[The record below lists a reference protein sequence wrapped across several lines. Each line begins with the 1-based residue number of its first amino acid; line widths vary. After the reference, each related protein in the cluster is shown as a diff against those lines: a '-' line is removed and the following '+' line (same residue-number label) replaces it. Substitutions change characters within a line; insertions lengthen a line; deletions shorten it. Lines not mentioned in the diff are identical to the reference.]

1 MSRDYYYPKG
11 HPLWWWTLGLV
22 ACYTLAGFFLLPRVV
37 KTQLEK
43 QLSAGLGRSV
53 TIAKVTTNPYALSLM
68 IEGLDV
74 RDAAGRDSFVAWQ
87 RLYVNFEALASLG
100 GDWVLRTVELEGF
113 DAKVAVEAQG
123 SLSFADIIESLE
135 KSRKAAAPAA
145 DAAAPEEPGRPV
157 RVDHLQVTGARVE
170 FADLSLAKP
179 FHTVVG
185 PLTFTVRK
193 FRTAHGHSDA
203 PYHFEAVTEADERL
217 VWTGTLGAI
226 PFQSTGE
233 LRLERIQLAKY
244 SPYYA
249 SRSLAQITD
258 GLLTVGGR
266 YELNFDKNRRAMKL
280 TDGLVQLR
288 NLRVLE
294 RPDGPVALE
303 LPQLDVAG
311 IQADHLTGKTN
322 ISSLRLTGGHL
333 HARRA
338 PDGVVNLLALVPP
351 ASAPTTSAPAP
362 TKPATTTPPVNA
374 ADAASLAAGA
384 GAPAPKLD
392 VRVGEITLQDFRV
405 DFADEATARLA
416 KLALTS
422 LQFSLKDF
430 TLAEGATMPLSASF
444 AMNPESSVNASGAL
458 TLAPKL
464 GVELK
469 LDVAGVALA
478 PLSPY
483 LETAM
488 NAQLA
493 RGRVHATLAVRAELP
508 AGAVPSVQL
517 SGDAKV
523 QQLAVVDAQ
532 LHEELAGF
540 EALALQGVT
549 VATVPTL
556 TVSIGEVS
564 LDAPYARAIVDAEK
578 KLNFA
583 ALAKSSPP
591 AAPAAASDHVAL
603 APAPV
608 SARSAAKID
617 VAKITITG
625 GDFSVVDQSITPQVQ
640 VSLSEFGG
648 TVTGLSSANPG
659 RGAVDLRG
667 VVDHSGP
674 VAITGKLDP
683 FGEQRAID
691 LTVDFKNVDLVPL
704 SPYVGK
710 YAGYELARG
719 KLVLD
724 VKFALDG
731 KKIDAANV
739 VTLNQFTFGAPVASP
754 EATKLP
760 VRLGVALLKDMN
772 GRIVIDVP
780 VQGNLDDPN
789 FRIGRVVLRVVVNL
803 LTKAAVS
810 PFSLVGSMFG
820 GGGEE
825 LAFQQFS
832 PGAVHVEDGER
843 KKLETLVKALQN
855 RPGLSLA
862 FEGSYETATDS
873 AALKRARLDAL
884 VRRSI
889 WEMRR
894 EAQPDLPPPGQLLIT
909 PGEHAAMVGL
919 LFAKK
924 FPDGVAAVTT
934 TPAAMEPAAA
944 TVVSES
950 PAVVPSPEKPVGF
963 FRRLAHFVTFKDARE
978 ARAVERANRE
988 NAERAKQALVAAK
1001 EPATAASSS
1010 TGDTPAPVISLE
1022 EMERRLMG
1030 TLVVSDGDLRA
1041 LAQAREHA
1049 VRDYFVTVGQIA
1061 PERLFLTK
1069 EKSGESA
1076 TLVKTGAERPAAT
1089 GKGARVFLSLQ

>member
-1 MSRDYYYPKG
+1 MSRDYYYTKR
-11 HPLWWWTLGLV
+11 HPLWWWALGLV

-53 TIAKVTTNPYALSLM
+53 TIAKVTTNPYALSLT
-68 IEGLDV
+68 IEGFDV

-87 RLYVNFEALASLG
+87 RLSVNFEALASLG

-123 SLSFADIIESLE
+123 ALNFADILMAWE
-135 KSRKAAAPAA
+135 KSRPAAAPAA
-145 DAAAPEEPGRPV
+145 EASPEKPGRPV
-157 RVDHLQVTGARVE
+157 RIDRLQVTGARVE
-170 FADLSLAKP
+170 FADRSLAKP

-185 PLTFTVRK
+185 PLTFTVQK
-193 FRTAHGHSDA
+193 FRTAPGQSDA
-203 PYHFEAVTEADERL
+203 PYHFEAVTEAGERV

-233 LRLERIQLAKY
+233 LRLEGIQLAKY
-244 SPYYA
+244 SPYYG
-249 SRSLAQITD
+249 SRWPAQITE
-258 GLLTVGGR
+258 GSLSVGGR
-266 YELNFDKNRRAMKL
+266 YELNFDEKRRAMKL
-280 TDGLVQLR
+280 SEGVVQLR

-303 LPQLDVAG
+303 LPQLDVSG
-311 IQADHLTGKTN
+311 IQADHLAMKTT
-322 ISSLRLTGGHL
+322 IDSVRLTGGHI

-338 PDGVVNLLALVPP
+338 PDGVFNLLAMMSPPSATAP
-351 ASAPTTSAPAP
+351 ASAATGAAASTTVNSASPAVVPSAPAL
-362 TKPATTTPPVNA
+362 KP
-374 ADAASLAAGA
+374 
-384 GAPAPKLD
+384 D
-392 VRVGEITLQDFRV
+392 VRIGEIALQDFLV
-405 DFADEATARLA
+405 DFADEATARPA
-416 KLALTS
+416 KLALTA
-422 LQFSLKDF
+422 LQFNLKDF
-430 TLAEGATMPLSASF
+430 TLAEGATMPLSLSF
-444 AMNPESSVNASGAL
+444 AMNPESKVNASGSI
-458 TLAPKL
+458 TLAPNL

-483 LETAM
+483 LESAM

-493 RGRVHATLAVRAELP
+493 RGRVDATLAVRAEVP
-508 AGAVPSVQL
+508 AGAPPRVTL

-523 QQLAVVDAQ
+523 QQLGVVDAQ

-540 EALALQGVT
+540 EALALQGVA
-549 VATVPTL
+549 VATAPTL
-556 TVSIGEVS
+556 AVSIGEMNLS
-564 LDAPYARAIVDAEK
+564 APYARAIVGADK

-583 ALAKSSPP
+583 TLAKAPSVSAPVAAVAVP
-591 AAPAAASDHVAL
+591 AVGAAPA
-603 APAPV
+603 
-608 SARSAAKID
+608 SAAKID

-640 VSLSEFGG
+640 VSLTEFGG

-667 VVDHSGP
+667 LVDHSGP

-724 VKFALDG
+724 VKFGLDG
-731 KKIDAANV
+731 KKIDATNI

-772 GRIVIDVP
+772 GQIVIDVP

-832 PGAVHVEDGER
+832 PGAVNVEDAER

-862 FEGSYETATDS
+862 FEGSYDQTTDS
-873 AALKRARLDAL
+873 AALKRARFDAL
-884 VRRSI
+884 VRRRI
-889 WEMRR
+889 WEIRR

-909 PGEHAAMVGL
+909 PEEHAAMVGL
-919 LFAKK
+919 LFAKQ
-924 FPDGVAAVTT
+924 FPDGAVAATT
-934 TPAAMEPAAA
+934 TSAALEPAVPATAA
-944 TVVSES
+944 PEPPVVK
-950 PAVVPSPEKPVGF
+950 PSPERPPGF
-963 FRRLAHFVTFKDARE
+963 FRRLARIVTFKNVREAQAEERAARE
-978 ARAVERANRE
+978 KTERPE
-988 NAERAKQALVAAK
+988 QALASAK
-1001 EPATAASSS
+1001 EAAAASAAP
-1010 TGDTPAPVISLE
+1010 TGDAPAPVISLA
-1022 EMERRLMG
+1022 EMERRLIE
-1030 TLVVSDGDLRA
+1030 TLAVSESDLRA

-1049 VRDYFVTVGQIA
+1049 VRDYFVMIGQIA

-1069 EKSGESA
+1069 QKPRDSA
-1076 TLVKTGAERPAAT
+1076 APVTTGPERPVKE